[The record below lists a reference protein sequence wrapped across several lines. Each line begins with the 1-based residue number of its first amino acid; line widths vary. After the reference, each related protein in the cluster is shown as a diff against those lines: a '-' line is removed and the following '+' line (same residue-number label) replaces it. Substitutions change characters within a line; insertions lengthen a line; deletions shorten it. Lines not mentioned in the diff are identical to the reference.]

1 MTKKRKTTKTRRAT
15 SPADRHR
22 TNIMNQLVDFRDIH
36 TQQRRTPGV
45 ITLRDNCKLYT
56 NSNQEQL
63 EKYLKEKGL
72 I

>member
-1 MTKKRKTTKTRRAT
+1 MAKKRKHTKKY
-15 SPADRHR
+15 RHQNKTPLLLLLLR
-22 TNIMNQLVDFRDIH
+22 HIH
-36 TQQRRTPGV
+36 TQNRRIPGV

-56 NSNQEQL
+56 SGNAEQL